1 MPKVKINE
9 IPDEERLIFLKK
21 IKKEHFEEF
30 FDDYYDELEKMAVKK
45 GYVHNEIKFIND
57 GKYVNTYVLI
67 TLKI

>member
-21 IKKEHFEEF
+21 IKKQDFEEF
-30 FDDYYDELEKMAVKK
+30 FDDYYDELEKMIIKK
-45 GYVHNEIKFIND
+45 GYINNELKFIND
-57 GKYVNTYVLI
+57 NKYVNAYVLI

>member
-21 IKKEHFEEF
+21 IKRKDFEEF

-45 GYVHNEIKFIND
+45 GYVNNELKFIND
-57 GKYVNTYVLI
+57 GKYVNAYVLI
-67 TLKI
+67 TLKM

>member
-21 IKKEHFEEF
+21 IKKQDFEEF

-45 GYVHNEIKFIND
+45 GYVYNELKFIND
-57 GKYVNTYVLI
+57 GKYVNAYVLV

>member
-21 IKKEHFEEF
+21 IKRQDFEEF

-45 GYVHNEIKFIND
+45 GYVNNELKFIND
-57 GKYVNTYVLI
+57 GKYVNAYVLI
-67 TLKI
+67 TLKM

>member
-21 IKKEHFEEF
+21 IKKQDFEEF
-30 FDDYYDELEKMAVKK
+30 FDEYYDELEKMAVKK
-45 GYVHNEIKFIND
+45 GYVNNELKFIND
-57 GKYVNTYVLI
+57 DKYVNAYVLI